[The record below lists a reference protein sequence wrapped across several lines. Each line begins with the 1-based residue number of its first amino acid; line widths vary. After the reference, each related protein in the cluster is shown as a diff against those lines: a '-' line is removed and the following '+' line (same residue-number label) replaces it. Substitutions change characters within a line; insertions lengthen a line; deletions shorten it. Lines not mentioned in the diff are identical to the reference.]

1 MTDTT
6 VLEIAL
12 MTMLVAMKLTAPILI
27 PALGIGFVVSLIQS
41 MTQIQE
47 FTLAFVPK
55 LVGVGLSL
63 LIFGKW
69 MLATLI
75 NFTQDLFER
84 VPYLLA

>member
-12 MTMLVAMKLTAPILI
+12 MTMLVALKLTAPILV
-27 PALGIGFVVSLIQS
+27 PALVIGFVISLLQS

-55 LVGVGLSL
+55 LVGIALSL
-63 LIFGKW
+63 LFFGKW
-69 MLATLI
+69 MLATMVT
-75 NFTQDLFER
+75 FTGDLFDM
-84 VPYLLA
+84 VPSLLG

>member
-12 MTMLVAMKLTAPILI
+12 MTMLVALKLTAPILI
-27 PALGIGFVVSLIQS
+27 PALVIGFVISLLQS

-55 LVGVGLSL
+55 LVGIALSL
-63 LIFGKW
+63 LFFGKW
-69 MLATLI
+69 MLATMVT
-75 NFTQDLFER
+75 FTGDLFDM
-84 VPYLLA
+84 VPSLLG

>member
-1 MTDTT
+1 MTDTS

-12 MTMLVAMKLTAPILI
+12 MTMLVAMKLSAPILI
-27 PALGIGFVVSLIQS
+27 PALVIGFVISLLQS

-55 LVGVGLSL
+55 LVGIALSL

-69 MLATLI
+69 MLATMVT
-75 NFTQDLFER
+75 FTEDLFDM
-84 VPYLLA
+84 VPSLLG

>member
-12 MTMLVAMKLTAPILI
+12 MTMLVALKLTAPILV
-27 PALGIGFVVSLIQS
+27 PALVIGFVISLLQS

-55 LVGVGLSL
+55 VLGIALSL
-63 LIFGKW
+63 LFFGKW
-69 MLATLI
+69 MLATMVT
-75 NFTQDLFER
+75 FTGDLFDM
-84 VPYLLA
+84 VPSLLG

>member
-12 MTMLVAMKLTAPILI
+12 MTMLVALKLTAPILL
-27 PALGIGFVVSLIQS
+27 PALVIGFVISLLQS

-55 LVGVGLSL
+55 LVGIALSL
-63 LIFGKW
+63 LFFGKW
-69 MLATLI
+69 MLATMVT
-75 NFTQDLFER
+75 FTGDLFDM
-84 VPYLLA
+84 VPSLLG

>member
-12 MTMLVAMKLTAPILI
+12 MTMLVALKLTAPILV
-27 PALGIGFVVSLIQS
+27 PALVIGFVISLLQS

-55 LVGVGLSL
+55 LVGIGLSL
-63 LIFGKW
+63 LFFGKW
-69 MLATLI
+69 MLATMVT
-75 NFTQDLFER
+75 FTGDLFDM
-84 VPYLLA
+84 VPRLLG